1 MLMKER
7 QGTTVQST
15 PESAEEISRFA
26 DSYASFNR
34 IINNL
39 QRQYIAL
46 EEEFGEQNRQLIET
60 NRKLVDMTGRNLKAT
75 EFLNGILTSI
85 SAGVIAVDRQG
96 HVTHFNPAASLL
108 LGIPANRVVGSP
120 YRDIIPPGRPVEA
133 NALRTVESGHGCE
146 SVEKSIDLPDGTKLL
161 VSVSTALIRDDHG
174 EPVGAVEVFHDL
186 SRIKKME
193 QELVRLTTL
202 AALGEMAA
210 TIAHEVRNP
219 LSGIGG
225 FASLLKRDMAE
236 DDPRQRL
243 VDKITRGVESLNKT
257 VTTLLNYTRFDEVN
271 KEDVDFGEFLNR
283 IAEQYGHDHADIVD
297 GSTIEIAAAGPRPRP
312 VRVRVDPMLLRQLF
326 YNLYTN
332 AIEAASRAVIIQVT
346 YAQLPRQTAVQKYG
360 DRVLLGVDETVIET
374 VVSDNGPGITP
385 EHLERVFSPF
395 FTTKQDGNGLGLA
408 VSWKV
413 AKAHGGDILA
423 ANTADGGAKFTL
435 LIPAKIDPVDR
446 EPNL

>member
-1 MLMKER
+1 MKER
-7 QGTTVQST
+7 QGTVVHTA
-15 PESAEEISRFA
+15 PESMEDISRFA

-34 IINNL
+34 IINSL

-60 NRKLVDMTGRNLKAT
+60 NRKLADMTSRNLKAN

-85 SAGVIAVDRQG
+85 SAGVVAVDRQG
-96 HVTHFNPAASLL
+96 IVTHFNPAASLL
-108 LGIPANRVVGSP
+108 LGIPASQVLGKL
-120 YRDIIPPGRPVEA
+120 YRDVIPPGNLIEA
-133 NALRTVESGHGCE
+133 NALRAAESGHGVD
-146 SVEKSIDLPDGTKLL
+146 SVEKSIDLPDGSRLT
-161 VSVSTALIRDDHG
+161 VAVSTAIISDDSG
-174 EPVGAVEVFHDL
+174 NVSGAVEVFHDL
-186 SRIKKME
+186 SRTKKME

-225 FASLLKRDMAE
+225 FASLLKRDLAE
-236 DDPRQRL
+236 DDPRRRL

-271 KEDVDFGEFLNR
+271 REDLAYGEFLHR
-283 IAEQYGHDHADIVD
+283 TVEQYRHDHADIVD
-297 GSTIEIAAAGPRPRP
+297 GSTIEIVDSGRSQRSFN
-312 VRVRVDPMLLRQLF
+312 VRIDPMLLRQLF

-332 AIEAASRAVIIQVT
+332 AIEASSKAVIIKIEF
-346 YAQLPRQTAVQKYG
+346 AQLPRQTAVQKYA
-360 DRVLLGVDETVIET
+360 DRVLLGVDETVVET
-374 VVSDNGPGITP
+374 VISDNGPGIAA

-413 AKAHGGDILA
+413 AKAHGGDITA
-423 ANTADGGAKFTL
+423 ANGASGGAQFTL
-435 LIPAKIDPVDR
+435 VLPVKIYSVNR
-446 EPNL
+446 ESML